1 MSELPDHIT
10 WTPLIEA
17 YFKDTGERSQCLSI
31 LHSHAENIYSH
42 RKTFIDLPVAI
53 GSAIT
58 GFISVG
64 SSSMFSNQQF
74 ASIMLG
80 VASLFVS
87 ILNTTGSYFQWS
99 KRAEGHRISAIQ
111 YARNFRFLTIEL
123 SLPRE
128 ERMTAHDL
136 LKKVRDD
143 YERLAEISPP
153 LPAESISYFNSKFKA
168 YKTAKP
174 DECNG
179 LIEITVFKAEV
190 EKSQSPLVQTEPG
203 RPHAEL
209 HVRVPALVD
218 PPPST

>member
-1 MSELPDHIT
+1 MSELPETIT

-17 YFKDTGERSQCLSI
+17 YFKETGERSQCLSI
-31 LHSHAENIYSH
+31 LHSHAENLYSY

-99 KRAEGHRISAIQ
+99 KRAEGHRISSIQ

-143 YERLAEISPP
+143 YERLAEVSPP
-153 LPAESISYFNSKFKA
+153 LPQESISYFNSKFKS

-179 LIEITVFKAEV
+179 LVEIAIFKAEV
-190 EKSQSPLVQTEPG
+190 ERSQSPSVQTEHDK
-203 RPHAEL
+203 PHVEL
-209 HVRVPALVD
+209 HVRVPQLVD